1 MSDLC
6 NRLHQQC
13 RELPR
18 FGFPLDMQDI
28 PPNGIYIMF
37 EAGETGH
44 DGNRI
49 VRVGTHTGRDQL
61 RSRMRRHFVTEN
73 KDRSIFRKH
82 VGRALLTMDGDPFI
96 EQWNPRLNTRAAR
109 MRYAGLVDFAKLGQV
124 ERRVTEYLQANL
136 SFVCLRMDDRDLRL
150 KWESKIIATVSTCD
164 ECGPSRDWLGLHSP
178 KVKIRESGLWLI
190 NKLYG
195 EPLSEEEFLELGELM
210 ER

>member
-1 MSDLC
+1 LDL
-6 NRLHQQC
+6 
-13 RELPR
+13 ESIPR
-18 FGFPLDMQDI
+18 
-28 PPNGIYIMF
+28 NGVYGG
-37 EAGETGH
+37 GETGEFGH
-44 DGNRI
+44 DGSRI
-49 VRVGTHTGRDQL
+49 VRVGTHTGENQL
-61 RSRMRRHFVTEN
+61 RSRMGQHFINEN

-82 VGRALLTMDGDPFI
+82 VGRALLTRDADPFI
-96 EQWNPRLNTRAAR
+96 DQWNLDLTTSAAKR
-109 MRYAGLVDFAKLGQV
+109 EYASVVDFVKQSEV
-124 ERRVTEYLQANL
+124 ERRVTDYLQANL

-150 KWESKIIATVSTCD
+150 KWESKIIATVSMCD